1 MAILGK
7 IRERSIFLIL
17 VIGMAL
23 FAFVISGVFDGGSGS
38 GFETR
43 APIGEVDGEELSIAE
58 FRNQVDFSERNFNMT
73 SSQAVENVWNQ
84 MLRSTILQQEFEAL
98 GLGVGKSAIELVLSE
113 NPNFNSDTRF
123 QNEIGQFDVQKFIDF
138 LAELKA
144 TNPIAF
150 EQWSNQEESLKNSYR
165 QTVYQ
170 NLLKAGLNA
179 TEKDGEYAF
188 YSEGNTV
195 NIQYVQI
202 PYSSIPDSLVSVTK
216 KDIKNYIEEHPSDFE
231 VEASRDIQYVLFEE
245 SPSLED
251 ENAIKSSLEE
261 LLQEKEAYNDVSK
274 LTETLPS
281 IKSTKNI
288 SEFINEYSDIKFDSI
303 YVAKG
308 ALPTAA
314 ANTLFA
320 LPEGE
325 VFGPYLDNGY
335 YKLSRMLDRKK
346 GGSVRA
352 SHILV
357 SYQGA
362 SNAASDITRSKAAAK
377 AEAQRLLR
385 KARNNPSTFS
395 DLAKEFSDGPSKTKG
410 GDLGFFQ
417 EGAMVPNF
425 NDFVFSNRNG
435 KIGMVETDFGFHVI
449 QITGKEDVVL
459 LATVARKLVPSE
471 ETSNLVFNQATK
483 FEIAAQKE
491 VDFVQVAEEN
501 KYSVR
506 PVKNLKVLDNN
517 LPGLE
522 NQRRLVQW
530 AFSEEAQVGDIKRFN
545 VNSGGY
551 VVAQLTNAVEEGLS
565 PLEEALARVT
575 PILRNQ
581 QKAAYILDNYSDN
594 DTLEAFASA
603 NNITVNSAAALN
615 TQAGTLSGA
624 GREPLIVGTA
634 FSMSENEVSELLK
647 GQNGVY
653 KIKVT
658 QSSKAAPIENYTF
671 FINQE
676 QEKYRSNIMSKVFTA
691 LKDSKEVIDNRA
703 EYY

>member
-123 QNEIGQFDVQKFIDF
+123 QNEMGQFDVQKFIDF

-216 KDIKNYIEEHPSDFE
+216 KDIKNFIKEHPSDFE

-377 AEAQRLLR
+377 AEAQRL
-385 KARNNPSTFS
+385 S
-395 DLAKEFSDGPSKTKG
+395 
-410 GDLGFFQ
+410 
-417 EGAMVPNF
+417 
-425 NDFVFSNRNG
+425 
-435 KIGMVETDFGFHVI
+435 
-449 QITGKEDVVL
+449 
-459 LATVARKLVPSE
+459 
-471 ETSNLVFNQATK
+471 
-483 FEIAAQKE
+483 
-491 VDFVQVAEEN
+491 
-501 KYSVR
+501 
-506 PVKNLKVLDNN
+506 
-517 LPGLE
+517 
-522 NQRRLVQW
+522 
-530 AFSEEAQVGDIKRFN
+530 
-545 VNSGGY
+545 
-551 VVAQLTNAVEEGLS
+551 
-565 PLEEALARVT
+565 
-575 PILRNQ
+575 
-581 QKAAYILDNYSDN
+581 
-594 DTLEAFASA
+594 
-603 NNITVNSAAALN
+603 
-615 TQAGTLSGA
+615 
-624 GREPLIVGTA
+624 
-634 FSMSENEVSELLK
+634 
-647 GQNGVY
+647 
-653 KIKVT
+653 
-658 QSSKAAPIENYTF
+658 
-671 FINQE
+671 
-676 QEKYRSNIMSKVFTA
+676 
-691 LKDSKEVIDNRA
+691 
-703 EYY
+703 

>member
-43 APIGEVDGEELSIAE
+43 APIGEVEGEELSISE

-98 GLGVGKSAIELVLSE
+98 GLGVGKSALELVLSE

-123 QNEIGQFDVQKFIDF
+123 QNEIGQFDIQKFIEF
-138 LAELKA
+138 LAEIKA

-150 EQWSNQEESLKNSYR
+150 EQWSNQEESLKNAYR

-170 NLLKAGLNA
+170 NLLKVGLNA
-179 TEKDGEYAF
+179 TQKDGEYAF
-188 YSEGNTV
+188 FAEGNTV

-202 PYSSIPDSLVSVTK
+202 PYSSVPDSLAPVTK
-216 KDIKNYIEEHPSDFE
+216 KDIKNYIEAHPSDFE
-231 VEASRDIQYVLFEE
+231 VEASRDIQYVLFDE

-251 ENAIKSSLEE
+251 ENTIKRSLEA
-261 LLQEKEAYNDVSK
+261 LLEEKEAYNDVSK

-281 IKSTKNI
+281 IASAKNI
-288 SEFINEYSDIKFDSI
+288 SEFVNEYSDIKFDSI

-308 ALPTAA
+308 ALPSSA
-314 ANTLFA
+314 ANTLFE

-352 SHILV
+352 SHILI
-357 SYQGA
+357 SYQG
-362 SNAASDITRSKAAAK
+362 SSSAAPTITRSKAAAK
-377 AEAQRLLR
+377 AEAQRLLQ
-385 KARNNPSTFS
+385 KAKNNPASFS
-395 DLAKEFSDGPSKTKG
+395 DLAKEFSDGPSKSKG

-417 EGAMVPNF
+417 EGAMVPAF

-459 LATVARKLVPSE
+459 LATVARKLVPSD
-471 ETSNLVFNQATK
+471 ETSNLVFNKATK
-483 FEIAAQKE
+483 FEIAAQKGK
-491 VDFVQVAEEN
+491 DFVEVAEQD

-517 LPGLE
+517 LPGLQ
-522 NQRRLVQW
+522 NQRPLVQW
-530 AFSEEAQVGDIKRFN
+530 AFSEDTQVGDVKRFN
-545 VNSGGY
+545 VNTGGY
-551 VVAQLTNAVEEGLS
+551 VVAQLTQAVEKGLS
-565 PLEEALARVT
+565 PVEAATAKVT
-575 PILRNQ
+575 SILRNKK
-581 QKAAYILDNYSDN
+581 KATYILENYSDS
-594 DTLEAFASA
+594 DTLEAFASS
-603 NNITVNSAAALN
+603 NNVNVNSAAALN

-634 FSMSENEVSELLK
+634 FSMAENEVSELLK

-658 QSSKAAPIENYTF
+658 QSSKAAPIENYMF
-671 FINQE
+671 FTNQQ
-676 QEKYRSNIMSKVFTA
+676 QEKYRANILSKVFTA

>member
-43 APIGEVDGEELSIAE
+43 APIGEVDNEELSVSE

-84 MLRSTILQQEFEAL
+84 MLRSTILTQEFDAL
-98 GLGVGKSAIELVLSE
+98 GLGLGKSALELILSE

-123 QNEIGQFDVQKFIDF
+123 QNEIGQFDIQKFVDF

-144 TNPIAF
+144 TNPVAF
-150 EQWSNQEESLKNSYR
+150 EQWSNQEQQLKDTYR
-165 QTVYQ
+165 QTTYQ
-170 NLLKAGLNA
+170 NLLKAGLYA
-179 TEKDGEYAF
+179 TQNDGEHAYFAE
-188 YSEGNTV
+188 SNAV

-202 PYSSIPDSLVSVTK
+202 PYASIPDSLVSVTK
-216 KDIKNYIEEHPSDFE
+216 SDVKAYVQEHSSEFE
-231 VEASRDIQYVLFEE
+231 IDASRDIQYVLFEE

-251 ENAIKSSLEE
+251 ENALKNSLTELLEE
-261 LLQEKEAYNDVSK
+261 KEVYNDVSK
-274 LTETLPS
+274 LTEIQPS
-281 IKSTKNI
+281 IVSASNI
-288 SEFINEYSDIKFDSI
+288 SEYINDHSDIKFDSL

-308 ALPTAA
+308 ALPSAE
-314 ANTLFA
+314 ANTLFS
-320 LPEGE
+320 LKKGE

-352 SHILV
+352 SHILI

-362 SNAASDITRSKAAAK
+362 PNAAPNTDRNKAQAK
-377 AEAQRLLR
+377 SEAQRLLK
-385 KARNNPSTFS
+385 KARNNPSLFS
-395 DLAKEFSDGPSKTKG
+395 DLAKEFSDGPSKTSG

-417 EGAMVPNF
+417 EGAMVPSF
-425 NDFVFSNRNG
+425 NDFVFSNSKG
-435 KIGMVETDFGFHVI
+435 KIGLVETDFGFHVI

-471 ETSNLVFNQATK
+471 ETSNKVFNQATK
-483 FEIAAQKE
+483 FEIAVQKN
-491 VDFVQVAEEN
+491 VDFIEVAKEN

-517 LPGLE
+517 LPGLQ

-530 AFSEEAQVGDIKRFN
+530 AFSEESQVGDVKRFN
-545 VNSGGY
+545 INSGGY
-551 VVAQLTNAVEEGLS
+551 VVAQLTKKVASGLS
-565 PLEEALARVT
+565 PVEEASAKVT
-575 PILRNQ
+575 PILKNRK
-581 QKAAYILDNYSDN
+581 KAAYILENYTDS
-594 DTLEAFASA
+594 DTLEAFAASHNA
-603 NNITVNSAAALN
+603 TVNSAAALN

-624 GREPLIVGTA
+624 GVEPLIVGTA
-634 FSMSENEVSELLK
+634 FSMAENEVSELLT
-647 GQNGVY
+647 GNNGVF

-658 QSSKAAPIENYTF
+658 QSTVAQPIDNYSF
-671 FINQE
+671 FTKKQQE
-676 QEKYRSNIMSKVFTA
+676 TNRTNVISKVYTA
-691 LKDSKEVIDNRA
+691 LKESKQIVDNRA